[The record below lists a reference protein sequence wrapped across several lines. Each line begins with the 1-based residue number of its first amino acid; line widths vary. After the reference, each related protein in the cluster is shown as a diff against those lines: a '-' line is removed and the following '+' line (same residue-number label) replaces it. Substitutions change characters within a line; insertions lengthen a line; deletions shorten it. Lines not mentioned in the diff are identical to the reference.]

1 MSLLVDSVGQQ
12 DPHPEPNSTGD
23 EVSAVP
29 RSDWLD
35 GNKTRGAMTVP
46 FPGYAP
52 VLLLLGSLLATAPNL
67 AAQSSPSFEYAP
79 NLPLEI
85 QVAGRT
91 IRGGLAVEDFS
102 FLAPTGRRVNAYL
115 VSPPGKGPYAGVL
128 YLHWLGDPATSNRNE
143 FLSEALA
150 FAPEGAVCLLI
161 DGLWFDEKAFPW
173 TGRDGSGDRDQC
185 VRAILE
191 CRRALDVLLN
201 RPEVDPRRV
210 GLVGHDFGAMAG
222 AQLAGIDSRV
232 RCFVLM
238 AGTPRFSYWFF
249 RWSGLSEA
257 ARPGY
262 IAAMTPVD
270 PATLVAKA
278 RGARFLFQS
287 SRDRDSWVSRKDAQ
301 EFFDAAKGAKQIRWY
316 DTDHSMRSPEARD
329 DRLAWLREQLL
340 PPKS

>member
-1 MSLLVDSVGQQ
+1 MF
-12 DPHPEPNSTGD
+12 
-23 EVSAVP
+23 P
-29 RSDWLD
+29 RWKREFDMMD
-35 GNKTRGAMTVP
+35 INETRRAMTVP
-46 FPGYAP
+46 FRKFAP
-52 VLLLLGSLLATAPNL
+52 VLILLGGLLATAPHL
-67 AAQSSPSFEYAP
+67 AAQSSLSFEYAP
-79 NLPLEI
+79 NLPLGI
-85 QVAGRT
+85 QAEGRT
-91 IRGGLAVEDFS
+91 IREGMAVEDFS

-150 FAPEGAVCLLI
+150 FAKEGVVCLLI

-173 TGRDGSGDRDQC
+173 TGRDGIRDRQQC

-201 RPEVDPRRV
+201 RPEVDPQRV
-210 GLVGHDFGAMAG
+210 GLVAHDFGAMAG

-238 AGTPRFSYWFF
+238 AGTPHYHYWFF

-262 IAAMTPVD
+262 VADMSPVD

-278 RGARFLFQS
+278 NGACFLFQF
-287 SRDRDSWVSRKDAQ
+287 SRDRDEWVSRKDAR
-301 EFFDAAKGAKQIRWY
+301 EFYDAAKGAKQIRWY
-316 DTDHSMRSPEARD
+316 DTDHSMRSSEARE

-340 PPKS
+340 LPKSYGVSSNRP